1 MASPALLHG
10 DELVTMQRDLRRL
23 ELHWTSE
30 IKAEANSSS
39 SSHCPFFYLT
49 SSSERLSCSH
59 VSHTSCDVCSLY
71 GICLN
76 KLLFLAESSA
86 QTVSS
91 SSSAFSS
98 SSSSSSS
105 DSIPDLMEIDEEFV
119 NESGTLLFSCLFVL
133 QRYLL

>member
-1 MASPALLHG
+1 MFL
-10 DELVTMQRDLRRL
+10 
-23 ELHWTSE
+23 
-30 IKAEANSSS
+30 
-39 SSHCPFFYLT
+39 
-49 SSSERLSCSH
+49 
-59 VSHTSCDVCSLY
+59 HTSCDVCSLY

-76 KLLFLAESSA
+76 KLLFLAESST

-91 SSSAFSS
+91 SSSAFS

-119 NESGTLLFSCLFVL
+119 NESDMLLFSCLFVL

>member
-39 SSHCPFFYLT
+39 SLHCPFFYLT

-76 KLLFLAESSA
+76 KLLFLAESST

-91 SSSAFSS
+91 SSSAFS

-119 NESGTLLFSCLFVL
+119 NESDMLLFSCLFVL